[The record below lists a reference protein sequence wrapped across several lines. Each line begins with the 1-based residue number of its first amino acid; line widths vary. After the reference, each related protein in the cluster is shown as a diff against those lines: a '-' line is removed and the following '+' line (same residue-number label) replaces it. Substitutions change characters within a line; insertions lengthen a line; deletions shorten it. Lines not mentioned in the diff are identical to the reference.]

1 MRYKDYNDYELLEA
15 VLEEDE
21 IAKQILLEKYKPLI
35 FLVAKQYY
43 QYALERQIEEVMLED
58 FTSVGEATL
67 FTIAE
72 RYNDKMDV
80 LFYTYFLHC
89 LKSKYNS
96 VLRSLLAKKN
106 QPNIHYQALEYEIE
120 DFGAATT
127 YLEDNPCQLIT
138 YHYLQDQIANYLF
151 QLSFLQQS
159 VMELRLNGFRYQEIV
174 SLLGVSKDFISK
186 TIKKVREELKEI
198 IN

>member
-72 RYNDKMDV
+72 RYKNLPYGLGWVFPVQFICWIQKLSEHIRGFKDPSCDKEY
-80 LFYTYFLHC
+80 LLCRYWRYFATECIRTYVC
-89 LKSKYNS
+89 AS
-96 VLRSLLAKKN
+96 A
-106 QPNIHYQALEYEIE
+106 E
-120 DFGAATT
+120 
-127 YLEDNPCQLIT
+127 
-138 YHYLQDQIANYLF
+138 
-151 QLSFLQQS
+151 
-159 VMELRLNGFRYQEIV
+159 
-174 SLLGVSKDFISK
+174 
-186 TIKKVREELKEI
+186 
-198 IN
+198 